1 MSENRHG
8 MSQDVFREL
17 QVASVE
23 QSIGGGVVVRGM
35 VEDDSRDKGRDT
47 IMRG

>member
-23 QSIGGGVVVRGM
+23 QRIGGGVRGM
-35 VEDDSRDKGRDT
+35 VEDDSGDKGRDM